1 MSNMLIALQ
10 ITALGM
16 GLVFSAIILLWWMM
30 ALLTS
35 ITMEKDAS
43 SPPSASTADSAKP
56 ASGTMSAPVMDSDLK
71 AQAAAVA
78 VAMALAEQQ
87 VPHAHALAIPPTA
100 IVSAWQLG
108 MRTRQLYQK
117 GRPIVRNP
125 RKVG

>member
-1 MSNMLIALQ
+1 MSNIVIALE
-10 ITALGM
+10 IAALGM
-16 GLVFSAIILLWWMM
+16 GLVFGAIILLWWMM

-35 ITMEKDAS
+35 ITAEKDADELS
-43 SPPSASTADSAKP
+43 SGATP
-56 ASGTMSAPVMDSDLK
+56 APDANRDLK
-71 AQAAAVA
+71 AQAAVLA

-87 VPHAHALAIPPTA
+87 TSQAHALSTTPTA

-117 GRPIVRNP
+117 GTPIVRKP

>member
-1 MSNMLIALQ
+1 MSTILIALQ

-16 GLVFSAIILLWWMM
+16 GLVFAAIILLWWMM
-30 ALLTS
+30 AALTS
-35 ITMEKDAS
+35 FMAEKDAS
-43 SPPSASTADSAKP
+43 SALSANESDSAEV
-56 ASGTMSAPVMDSDLK
+56 GPVIGSDSK

-78 VAMALAEQQ
+78 VAMALADQQ
-87 VPHAHALAIPPTA
+87 ITNAHPLSTPPTA

-117 GRPIVRNP
+117 GTPIVRKP